1 MDPQRYEYS
10 SVANC
15 PGALPGSPG
24 ADDFCPAAVAACSG
38 NSAAQGTGPSVRLY
52 RRQVDAAGTPT
63 GPWVEL
69 GATCFATAVPGKPV
83 LGMAQVLDAFR
94 QTDFARPALA
104 VEPRGDVTLVS
115 LPTYFEVVW
124 PESGFQ
130 PGEVDRPDPAKM
142 LGYRVDIRPL
152 LRSVTYHF
160 GDGMTAGPTGS
171 LGGPYPSGDIT
182 HAYAT
187 SGDYPVRADVTY
199 AGQYRVN
206 GGRWLDIP
214 DTVTI
219 RGMPHTLHVKTAR
232 ARLYTH

>member
-1 MDPQRYEYS
+1 
-10 SVANC
+10 
-15 PGALPGSPG
+15 
-24 ADDFCPAAVAACSG
+24 
-38 NSAAQGTGPSVRLY
+38 VRLY

-83 LGMAQVLDAFR
+83 LGMAQIRAAFHD
-94 QTDFARPALA
+94 TDFARPA
-104 VEPRGDVTLVS
+104 VHVQPEGDVTLVT
-115 LPTYFEVVW
+115 LPTYFEIHWAPTGFAPHEVDAVD
-124 PESGFQ
+124 PARMSGF
-130 PGEVDRPDPAKM
+130 
-142 LGYRVDIRPL
+142 RVDIRPV
-152 LRSVTYHF
+152 LRSVTFLF
-160 GDGMTAGPTGS
+160 GDGTTLGPTGS

-182 HAYAT
+182 HAYAS

-206 GGRWLDIP
+206 GSGWLDIP

-219 RGMPHTLHVKTAR
+219 RGIPHTLHVKTAK